1 MESTNKPIN
10 KFTIKGKDVYVNYD
24 KVINKPI
31 LNGHTLMGE
40 VTLTKI
46 DVGLSNVDN
55 TSDMNKPISNA
66 AQAALDLK
74 EDKENLKALAYKDS
88 LDKSDVGLSNVNNV
102 GITVEE
108 VQQININKSN
118 IETLKNRTS
127 TAETNINN
135 AQATANEALVL
146 AQGRTRG
153 KVFETREAMRSYL
166 TSASSSEFKLGDNLY
181 IKEANVPDYW
191 ISSVYATQSGQYG
204 YYSVTPVESG
214 KVALD
219 GCQSEDLTTI
229 ININGKEATTVEG
242 ALKLLNEEKLNNNG
256 IDFSKLVGQETSEVG
271 WNGTVVPNTDYV
283 ENVYFNTSL
292 SVDEVV
298 NIVNSLDLIQ
308 DDAGMYGYS
317 IIRTGNDK
325 EISIAN
331 VNGSILIAA
340 SNASPIFFCYPD
352 LGFGINGWNTEYGN
366 NNPFI
371 YDGVAVS
378 EVEGRP
384 SGNQNNKLVNLLSIT
399 PFTYSEGGTVL
410 YPVNTDGSLNKSN
423 PIEVGIS
430 RAEVQSMIDTSLG
443 DLKSILEVI

>member
-108 VQQININKSN
+108 VQQIHTNKSN
-118 IETLKNRTS
+118 IETLKSRTS

-256 IDFSKLVGQETSEVG
+256 IDFSKLVGQETSEGDWVG
-271 WNGTVVPNTDYV
+271 TPVPNTGYV
-283 ENVYFNTSL
+283 ENVYVNTNLSADEIKSLIDSLEMYHHTSEDVQSSQYAVIFDEAIQTMICAAKHQGDYLLVYATPQIPNGILFNNDW
-292 SVDEVV
+292 VEFE
-298 NIVNSLDLIQ
+298 NPIPINSNVISEMSGSDVGTQ
-308 DDAGMYGYS
+308 
-317 IIRTGNDK
+317 NDK
-325 EISIAN
+325 IS
-331 VNGSILIAA
+331 SL
-340 SNASPIFFCYPD
+340 F
-352 LGFGINGWNTEYGN
+352 
-366 NNPFI
+366 
-371 YDGVAVS
+371 
-378 EVEGRP
+378 
-384 SGNQNNKLVNLLSIT
+384 SIT
-399 PFTYSEGGTVL
+399 PFTQSEGGTVL
-410 YPVNTDGSLNKSN
+410 YPVNTDGSLNKNN

-430 RAEVQSMIDTSLG
+430 RTEVQSMIDTSLG